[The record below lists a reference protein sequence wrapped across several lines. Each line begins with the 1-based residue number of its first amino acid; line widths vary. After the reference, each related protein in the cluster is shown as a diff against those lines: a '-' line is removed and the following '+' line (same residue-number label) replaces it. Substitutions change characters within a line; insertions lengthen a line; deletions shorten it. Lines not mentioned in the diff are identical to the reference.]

1 MFATPQSLLKRTG
14 KSDLNRPAYLKQ
26 LVEEYKNEL
35 TTDEKREQ
43 VLANLANF
51 AYDPINYEY
60 FRRFDIIDL
69 FIENLKQFHSNGF
82 VKNEKLL
89 MFSLAAISNL
99 CLDPKNKDYLIK
111 NNVIHL
117 TSHYLLLTKLDE
129 INNLESI
136 LISLTILV
144 FMIDNTN
151 KLEILN
157 NKNLIELIK
166 QDYSKSSNK
175 RLSNLANL
183 FINDYLNRTEEDTK

>member
-1 MFATPQSLLKRTG
+1 MFATPQSLQKRTG

-26 LVEEYKNEL
+26 LADEYKNEL

-60 FRRFDIIDL
+60 FRRFEIIDL
-69 FIENLKQFHSNGF
+69 FIENLRQFHLNGF

-89 MFSLAAISNL
+89 MYSLAAISNL

-111 NNVIHL
+111 NNVIQL

-129 INNLESI
+129 MNNLESI
-136 LISLTILV
+136 LMSLTFII
-144 FMIDNTN
+144 FMIDSNSR
-151 KLEILN
+151 LEILN
-157 NKNLIELIK
+157 NTNLIQLIK

-183 FINDYLNRTEEDTK
+183 FINDYLNHEDDTK

>member
-1 MFATPQSLLKRTG
+1 MFATPQSLQKRTG

-26 LVEEYKNEL
+26 LVDEYKNEQ

-69 FIENLKQFHSNGF
+69 FIGNLEQFHSNGF
-82 VKNEKLL
+82 VKNDKLL
-89 MFSLAAISNL
+89 TYSLAAISNL

-111 NNVIHL
+111 NNAIQF
-117 TSHYLLLTKLDE
+117 TSHYLLLAKLDE

-136 LISLTILV
+136 LISLTFLI
-144 FMIDNTN
+144 FMMTDTNTR
-151 KLEILN
+151 LEILN
-157 NKNLIELIK
+157 NKNLIQLIK

-183 FINDYLNRTEEDTK
+183 FIDDYLNTNEDTK